1 MNLIYVKL
9 IYAYIEFNLCEI
21 NLHIRRIIPT
31 HHVLCLK
38 THDMSHLLN
47 DVVTYY
53 WMHV

>member
-1 MNLIYVKL
+1 MNLIYVEL

-21 NLHIRRIIPT
+21 NLHIRRI
-31 HHVLCLK
+31 HVLCLK